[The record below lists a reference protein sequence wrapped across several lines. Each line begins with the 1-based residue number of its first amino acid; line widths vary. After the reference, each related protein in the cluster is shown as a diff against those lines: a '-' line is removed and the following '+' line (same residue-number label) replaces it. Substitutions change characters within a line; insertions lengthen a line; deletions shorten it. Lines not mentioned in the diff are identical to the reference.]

1 MSIQDLIASVNDRL
15 TPTDRRIA
23 EVVLA
28 DPSLLAFG
36 TVAELADR
44 VRTSP
49 PSIVRFAA
57 KLGFDG
63 YRDLQANVQASVQA
77 RLADPLSRPSER
89 IRRTVESLTPVREAI
104 EDTVHRTFLDLDPAR
119 LEALAAPIVRAR
131 GVWILS
137 GETSMA
143 GAHVL
148 CSGLRMIRPN
158 VVLVDAHS
166 TGRDLC
172 SAGPGDVAIVIDFA
186 RYRRNAI
193 AAART
198 LAELG
203 VDIVAITDG
212 PLSPLASITETWC
225 GLNVPAVGPFDSS
238 VPAVTAAELL
248 VARVAHDLG
257 DAARERIDQLES
269 MWEATGTFL
278 ESGPRPS
285 DG

>member
-15 TPTDRRIA
+15 TPTERRIA
-23 EVVLA
+23 EAVLG

-44 VRTSP
+44 IGTSP

-63 YRDLQANVQASVQA
+63 YRDLQTSVQA
-77 RLADPLSRPSER
+77 GLADRLSRPSER
-89 IRRTVESLTPVREAI
+89 IRQAAESRTPIRASI
-104 EDTVHRTFLDLDPAR
+104 EETVHRTFMDLDPVR

-131 GVWILS
+131 SVWILS
-137 GETSMA
+137 GETSLA

-158 VVLVDAHS
+158 VVLVEAHS
-166 TGRDLC
+166 TARDLC
-172 SAGPGDVAIVIDFA
+172 SAGPGDVAVVIDFA

-212 PLSPLASITETWC
+212 PLSPLASLTETWC
-225 GLNVPAVGPFDSS
+225 GLTVPAVGPFDSS

-248 VARVAHDLG
+248 VARVAYDLG
-257 DAARERIDQLES
+257 DAARERIDQLEA
-269 MWEATGTFL
+269 MWESTGTFL
-278 ESGPRPS
+278 VPGARP
-285 DG
+285 DAD